1 MNQEFKGRVSAQ
13 QRTTILISIL
23 VLGSICWLN
32 TGISAEVYT
41 WTDQAGVVHFS
52 DLPPLTE
59 NARVME
65 VEDVY
70 RPGSSGAYPAA
81 EGTTA
86 APSVE
91 DDNPMTENPATLAQ
105 QRRAQLAKDREARK
119 EKMAET
125 AEMCKKYEQL
135 LARLEPARR
144 VFYTN
149 EQGEQ
154 VRMDDNERVER
165 ITESKDYIAKN
176 CK

>member
-1 MNQEFKGRVSAQ
+1 MNQEFKGQGSARQRIKIFVS
-13 QRTTILISIL
+13 ILI
-23 VLGSICWLN
+23 LGGICWLN
-32 TGISAEVYT
+32 TSISAEVYT
-41 WTDQAGVVHFS
+41 WTDQAGIVHFS
-52 DLPPLTE
+52 DLPPQTGD
-59 NARVME
+59 ARMMQ

-70 RPGSSGAYPAA
+70 RPGSSSAYPAA
-81 EGTTA
+81 EDTTA
-86 APSVE
+86 APSGE

-105 QRRAQLAKDREARK
+105 QRRTQLAKDREARK

-125 AEMCKKYEQL
+125 AEMCEKYEQL

-149 EQGEQ
+149 DKGEQ

-165 ITESKDYIAKN
+165 IEESKDYIAKN